1 MKHIF
6 QKLDLLS
13 PEEFAFIISY
23 KDALVNK
30 GGEGGIRIDEQG
42 EIYIETDIRHV
53 YQGSVLNYQLT
64 IEGFEPYFGKPFC
77 NLMERTREQLTENG
91 SVNPR
96 PYSVRCYRNNG
107 NITWHR
113 HTPPI
118 PLPTALKGIKLKNM
132 WVTLYYMHPNWNTNS
147 GGDLKIGL
155 TEDEHLFIAPCYS
168 NSLVV
173 HNMYYGH
180 MVDNLIKN
188 YEGNRDLFL
197 SHWVC
202 D

>member
-77 NLMERTREQLTENG
+77 NLMERTRDQLTENG
-91 SVNPR
+91 SINTR
-96 PYSVRCYRNNG
+96 PYSGR
-107 NITWHR
+107 
-113 HTPPI
+113 
-118 PLPTALKGIKLKNM
+118 
-132 WVTLYYMHPNWNTNS
+132 
-147 GGDLKIGL
+147 
-155 TEDEHLFIAPCYS
+155 
-168 NSLVV
+168 
-173 HNMYYGH
+173 
-180 MVDNLIKN
+180 
-188 YEGNRDLFL
+188 
-197 SHWVC
+197 
-202 D
+202 